1 MKVLFVCTGNTCRSP
16 MAEALMKKEA
26 TRRGLSNMEFASAGI
41 SISPGSR
48 ASRYAVESMAARS
61 IDIDR
66 RTARQITAQ
75 LIAESDLI
83 LAMSDSQARELREEL
98 PQFSARVHTL
108 GEYSGIGDDVDD
120 PFGRDAETYENTAAL
135 LEQMVSRALDRMTK

>member
-26 TRRGLSNMEFASAGI
+26 MRRGLASMEFASAGI
-41 SISPGSR
+41 SVVPGSR
-48 ASRYAVESMAARS
+48 VSKYAVEAMAARD

-75 LIAESDLI
+75 LITESDLI
-83 LAMSDSQARELREEL
+83 LAMTQSHVRELNDEL
-98 PQFSARVHTL
+98 PRFGGKVHTL
-108 GEYSGIGDDVDD
+108 SEFSGVGGDVDD
-120 PFGRDAETYENTAAL
+120 PWQGDAVVYERIASQ
-135 LEQMVSRALDRMTK
+135 LEDMVSKALDRMGN